1 MRPQVVG
8 RYGWCWGW
16 WSDPLPTRHPP
27 RNLSPES
34 KNVFSI
40 PISLGRYLYS
50 VCIITPR
57 VPVRVRQPPGRPIPP
72 QSIHVGHKTPEA
84 TPREKARG
92 RQTRQTPA
100 THSMQVCHAMQIK
113 PSQAIPTLRP
123 CVRLSKKPKRPR
135 TRERKMREE
144 GKWETRRG
152 IRRKPADHA
161 LPHSDADIKA
171 GGSGASNRIS
181 LASLDHDRAPRR
193 ASSYGTSAPSSFMR
207 RLNSSRLTQPWNPR
221 P

>member
-1 MRPQVVG
+1 MHPYSPSTGACAPATRP
-8 RYGWCWGW
+8 
-16 WSDPLPTRHPP
+16 PP
-27 RNLSPES
+27 SRPSLYTWDTKRPKPHQERKPE
-34 KNVFSI
+34 K
-40 PISLGRYLYS
+40 
-50 VCIITPR
+50 
-57 VPVRVRQPPGRPIPP
+57 
-72 QSIHVGHKTPEA
+72 E
-84 TPREKARG
+84 
-92 RQTRQTPA
+92 QTRQTPA
-100 THSMQVCHAMQIK
+100 THPMQVCHAMQTK
-113 PSQAIPTLRP
+113 PSQAISTSRP
-123 CVRLSKKPKRPR
+123 CVRLSKKAKRPR
-135 TRERKMREE
+135 TRERGRAE

-161 LPHSDADIKA
+161 PPHSDADIKA